1 MKNNEKSIST
11 IMETVDSR
19 KGELVEFMLLSM
31 KDLSSAKEFFQNRWS
46 KRTPT
51 EKMDILL
58 LLNSDDIGIDDI
70 FKLEGTQRVLLA
82 ELLMIKLKQEDY
94 LPL

>member
-1 MKNNEKSIST
+1 MTNNKKAIST
-11 IMETVDSR
+11 IMDTVNT
-19 KGELVEFMLLSM
+19 KKELVEFMLLSM
-31 KDLSSAKEFFQNRWS
+31 KDLSNAKEFFLNRWS

-58 LLNSDDIGIDDI
+58 LLNSDDIVSCDVM
-70 FKLEGTQRVLLA
+70 KLEVTQRVLLA
-82 ELLMIKLKQEDY
+82 ELLMIRLKEEDY